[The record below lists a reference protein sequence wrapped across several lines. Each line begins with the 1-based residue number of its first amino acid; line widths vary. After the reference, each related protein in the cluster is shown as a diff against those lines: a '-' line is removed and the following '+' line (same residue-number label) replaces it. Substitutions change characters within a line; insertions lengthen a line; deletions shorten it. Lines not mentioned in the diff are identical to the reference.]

1 MKQPEFWYVKNYYK
15 VPVYKD
21 QRVVMDGK
29 PGTVKGDGGQY
40 VQVLFDGDKHALPV
54 HPTWRM
60 TYFNPDGT
68 VAAQYGD

>member
-1 MKQPEFWYVKNYYK
+1 MNRPEFWYVKTCYK
-15 VPVYKD
+15 VPIFKG
-21 QRVVMDGK
+21 QRIEMDGK
-29 PGTVKGDGGQY
+29 PGTVKGDRGNY
-40 VQVLFDGDKHALPV
+40 VKVLFDGEKVAQYC